1 MVEERRSCQERGR
14 GVPQASRLGGA
25 GALCKRDE
33 RGVCDRGV
41 SVWSYSSKNAPSEK
55 LSASCPVKNLRVV
68 RDTRPHEVAISLSSF
83 AMLPVISGHVPIDE
97 LTKYR

>member
-1 MVEERRSCQERGR
+1 MEEERRSCQERGR

-41 SVWSYSSKNAPSEK
+41 SVNSKNAPSQRK
-55 LSASCPVKNLRVV
+55 IWSKVDL
-68 RDTRPHEVAISLSSF
+68 
-83 AMLPVISGHVPIDE
+83 
-97 LTKYR
+97 

>member
-1 MVEERRSCQERGR
+1 MEEERRSCQERGR

-41 SVWSYSSKNAPSEK
+41 SVIAKMPPASEK
-55 LSASCPVKNLRVV
+55 SGRKLTCEEPQKLPRHSP
-68 RDTRPHEVAISLSSF
+68 TRGRYLF
-83 AMLPVISGHVPIDE
+83 VIFCYATGN
-97 LTKYR
+97 

>member
-1 MVEERRSCQERGR
+1 MEEERRSCQERGR

-41 SVWSYSSKNAPSEK
+41 SVVAKMHPAM
-55 LSASCPVKNLRVV
+55 AKNLV
-68 RDTRPHEVAISLSSF
+68 ES
-83 AMLPVISGHVPIDE
+83 
-97 LTKYR
+97 

>member
-33 RGVCDRGV
+33 RGVCDRGGL
-41 SVWSYSSKNAPSEK
+41 SYCSKNAPSEK

>member
-1 MVEERRSCQERGR
+1 MGGGGEAIISRARSWSAPSIAIGRRRRIVQARRAR
-14 GVPQASRLGGA
+14 GVRSGGI
-25 GALCKRDE
+25 CR
-33 RGVCDRGV
+33 
-41 SVWSYSSKNAPSEK
+41 SKNAPSEK

>member
-41 SVWSYSSKNAPSEK
+41 SVVRSKNAPQRKTVRK
-55 LSASCPVKNLRVV
+55 LTCEEPQSCPRHSP
-68 RDTRPHEVAISLSSF
+68 TRGRYLF
-83 AMLPVISGHVPIDE
+83 VIFCYATGN
-97 LTKYR
+97 